1 MLQVIDI
8 EGNSL
13 LVDTNVSFSIFEVK
27 NTCDNVAAAC
37 KKTWTEDVPNLIEK
51 IGKRLDE
58 EEKARIKKQKEE
70 EAARQKKQEAEE
82 RKAQAEEEAKQ
93 KRKKRIIKHSI
104 ICIVLFF
111 IGFISN
117 KEMGVSNHLLS
128 CVGMIF
134 SCYFWYYFI
143 RWIWRGIKNRKK

>member
-128 CVGMIF
+128 GVGMIF